1 MLPQAFVFNA
11 SNQQVRTVLLDG
23 EPYFVAKDV
32 CSILGIS
39 NHNDAVGRLDDDE
52 KAGSVLPTQFGAK
65 ETTIINESGLY
76 HLIFQSRKE

>member
-52 KAGSVLPTQFGAK
+52 KLGRYCRPSLERKKQRSLTNPVF
-65 ETTIINESGLY
+65 TI
-76 HLIFQSRKE
+76 